1 MLGFGAWVTAARQHL
16 SAFREV
22 TKEIK
27 SDDYFSSPPGVGFAG
42 RSFRALPGDIPG
54 ARAADDVPPSEVG
67 RISTGIVLM
76 TAHGRKK
83 IVPISGCFGRR
94 GRHKTE
100 AETA

>member
-1 MLGFGAWVTAARQHL
+1 MLGFGAWVTAARQQL

-27 SDDYFSSPPGVGFAG
+27 SEDHFSSPQGWASLDAAFA
-42 RSFRALPGDIPG
+42 RCLETSPE
-54 ARAADDVPPSEVG
+54 RAADDLPPSEVG